1 MLTWAKIWS
10 VARFLILTTKLPWKN
25 MAVVQLPFSPQNAPN
40 SEGCAWYM
48 RTALSTS
55 WQRDFGSPLWS
66 RDPRVNMF
74 IPFQRW
80 TQVNHRNLWAD
91 LEFRFKPG
99 SNNHLAAS
107 QRSTQPV
114 PKISHPTLHLRCDGH
129 SLWVQALCR
138 STFRKRQGWNVLDV
152 PTSRLP
158 LGKFSYSSIKCSSSW
173 KTKEAKNFSQ
183 SKWDSTATQQNS
195 PYGPAAWTCD
205 SRSHRSRWFSVQK
218 KTSGFFQKNI
228 FSFFGFQYHPYIGPS
243 VTPVAW
249 IFSEATFWGFGLKRV
264 EAPLRNKKDQIY
276 TQSGDMQGQSDP
288 KKMYTSAMSFQHKH
302 RSSIWILSPSRT
314 HDLGNGI
321 ASPAPQLTFN

>member
-129 SLWVQALCR
+129 GLRVQALCR
-138 STFRKRQGWNVLDV
+138 STQQTAGLKRLGCTN
-152 PTSRLP
+152 LP
-158 LGKFSYSSIKCSSSW
+158 
-173 KTKEAKNFSQ
+173 
-183 SKWDSTATQQNS
+183 TATGQILVFINQMLKLLKDQRSQEFFTTKMRFNCYAFVNS
-195 PYGPAAWTCD
+195 PCRPAAWTCD
-205 SRSHRSRWFSVQK
+205 SRSHRSRWFSVHE

-228 FSFFGFQYHPYIGPS
+228 FSFFGFEYHPYIWTVGHSGGLNLFGSNILRVWPQAGWSTTPKQKGPNIYPKWWYAGPKWS
-243 VTPVAW
+243 
-249 IFSEATFWGFGLKRV
+249 
-264 EAPLRNKKDQIY
+264 KKL
-276 TQSGDMQGQSDP
+276 
-288 KKMYTSAMSFQHKH
+288 YTSAMSFQHKH
-302 RSSIWILSPSRT
+302 QSSIWILSPSRT

-321 ASPAPQLTFN
+321 ASPAHQLTFN